1 MTKDGRIQFCRLL
14 SCNTFV
20 TLRLLSYKLESCN
33 CVWRTDNMTDK
44 EFKRLNRAQLIEI
57 IYQFQ
62 MKVDT
67 LTEQNQELE
76 RELADK
82 RLRLNNAGNIADA
95 ALEINDCFRS
105 AQNAA
110 EQYLNEIK
118 AIREETEAQR
128 HRILSETQEQRE
140 RILSETQEERQRI
153 IAEAQAE
160 AEVII
165 AGSKKARDDY
175 DAAIETILQEYGQ
188 SHWDNG

>member
-1 MTKDGRIQFCRLL
+1 
-14 SCNTFV
+14 
-20 TLRLLSYKLESCN
+20 
-33 CVWRTDNMTDK
+33 MTDK

-82 RLRLNNAGNIADA
+82 RLRLSSAGNIAEA
-95 ALEINDCFRS
+95 ALKMNDCFRS

-118 AIREETEAQR
+118 AIREETEAER

-188 SHWDNG
+188 SHLHNG